1 MRSSCAIVTINK
13 MKYFG
18 CNRSLSGSK
27 ASSYIRAV
35 AAVNAPA
42 QPPQTR
48 IADQKSALHCHHH
61 QQLGA
66 AKSLSTSVPSQHR
79 RHGAVLYNFIV
90 STKFRSKVN
99 FLLAIPSDWC
109 PNLEQRDYASLGN
122 ATKPFHIHP
131 RHSELYHTNFDT
143 FLTITNRSELSWT
156 STRTIHCYV
165 PATRNEAGIFS
176 TIT

>member
-48 IADQKSALHCHHH
+48 IADQKSALHCHHL

-66 AKSLSTSVPSQHR
+66 AKSLSPHQYPHNTDNM
-79 RHGAVLYNFIV
+79 VLYCAT
-90 STKFRSKVN
+90 SS
-99 FLLAIPSDWC
+99 LAP
-109 PNLEQRDYASLGN
+109 
-122 ATKPFHIHP
+122 
-131 RHSELYHTNFDT
+131 NFD
-143 FLTITNRSELSWT
+143 LK
-156 STRTIHCYV
+156 
-165 PATRNEAGIFS
+165 
-176 TIT
+176 